1 MQSLHFT
8 KEAHILARMDDSASM
23 VLKHTAPASA
33 QDHGSVEGFEDA
45 EDLESIP
52 HVPENHEARSSKDS
66 SDNQAKDEA
75 LSKELQHLSKIMME
89 LLNEDDPL
97 SKPYARKYLAETYK
111 SEASIAEV
119 PGLKAV
125 SSNSHFANVAE
136 FRKKNPKYHI
146 EVYNTTAH
154 VNRDTGR
161 AMVWVTLRVWG
172 LPGLPDGASRES
184 VSAIHWKKQ
193 AGGLWVLFRT
203 TGLRGPGDYT

>member
-1 MQSLHFT
+1 MT
-8 KEAHILARMDDSASM
+8 KQARRILARMEDSAKM
-23 VLKHTAPASA
+23 LLKHAAPISEEDHAS
-33 QDHGSVEGFEDA
+33 V
-45 EDLESIP
+45 EDLEDLEDVEEIP
-52 HVPENHEARSSKDS
+52 HVPEDHEKRRSRDIS
-66 SDNQAKDEA
+66 SDQAKDQA

-97 SKPYARKYLAETYK
+97 SKPYARKYLATTYK

-125 SSNSHFANVAE
+125 SSKSHFTNVAE
-136 FRKKNPKYHI
+136 YRKENPNYHI

-161 AMVWVTLRVWG
+161 AMVWVTLRVRG

-184 VSAIHWKKQ
+184 VTAIHWKKQ

>member
-1 MQSLHFT
+1 MEDS
-8 KEAHILARMDDSASM
+8 ARML
-23 VLKHTAPASA
+23 LKQTAPSA
-33 QDHGSVEGFEDA
+33 TSDYTSMEEL
-45 EDLESIP
+45 EDLEDLEDIP
-52 HVPENHEARSSKDS
+52 HVPEDTEAPPSKDIS
-66 SDNQAKDEA
+66 TDKGKDEA

-125 SSNSHFANVAE
+125 SSRSHFANVAE
-136 FRKKNPKYHI
+136 YRKKNPKYHI

-184 VSAIHWKKQ
+184 VTAIHWKKQ

>member
-1 MQSLHFT
+1 MEDS
-8 KEAHILARMDDSASM
+8 ARML
-23 VLKHTAPASA
+23 LKHAASSSAGDPAST
-33 QDHGSVEGFEDA
+33 
-45 EDLESIP
+45 EDLEDLEDVEEIP
-52 HVPENHEARSSKDS
+52 HLPEDHEAPTPENILPNR
-66 SDNQAKDEA
+66 AKDLA

-97 SKPYARKYLAETYK
+97 SKTYARKYLAETYK

-125 SSNSHFANVAE
+125 SSRSHFENVAE
-136 FRKKNPKYHI
+136 YRKKNPKYHI

-184 VSAIHWKKQ
+184 VTAIHWKKK

>member
-1 MQSLHFT
+1 MEDSS
-8 KEAHILARMDDSASM
+8 KIL
-23 VLKHTAPASA
+23 LKHMAPSSA
-33 QDHGSVEGFEDA
+33 EHVGRV
-45 EDLESIP
+45 EDLEDIP
-52 HVPENHEARSSKDS
+52 LVPQDLPQDHKPRASKGPS
-66 SDNQAKDEA
+66 SDQAKDEA

-119 PGLKAV
+119 PGLKAE
-125 SSNSHFANVAE
+125 SSKSHFQNVAE
-136 FRKKNPKYHI
+136 YRKRNPKYHI
-146 EVYNTTAH
+146 EMYNSTAH

-161 AMVWVTLRVWG
+161 AMVWMTTRVWG

-184 VSAIHWKKQ
+184 VTAIHWKKQ